1 MKRNFVVLLVLSLF
15 LFIETIAIS
24 ALEKKAFIPVN
35 ATITI
40 NCKSRLPPVIVS
52 TLNYSS

>member
-1 MKRNFVVLLVLSLF
+1 MKKFFLIVILSLF

-35 ATITI
+35 TIITI